1 MDDFSTSDRLRAIL
15 FPLVCC
21 LPTCRL
27 APSPSSESLNSPLD
41 RAWYEQSTPGTG
53 EEINVPGNW
62 EDAEQRRSRREADLL
77 SLHEG
82 VGATRRSRRGG
93 GDVSGSGMAPGS
105 GLSRWTLLK
114 SWWKGTGAVRLPDSD
129 DEGGRSDLEDGDLTR
144 DEEIADAV
152 SLEGNLLLQRGPP
165 PTYSPAQSEATT
177 ANDEERDERR
187 ARRRAR
193 RAARELGISVEEFDE
208 GAIAEPSDLLDTPV
222 LETPRRSR
230 KHGKGTSHTS
240 TDSRDPEFVL
250 VDTSHVKSV
259 SNGSHGFDFGPASPL
274 HAVGEDE
281 GMDGGDELFGSKKAE
296 RRRRRENGETTSS
309 KGSHSAS
316 GDGSANGSSRSR
328 SRRLLPVQTQQPH
341 LLSPSLVP
349 LPSSPSA
356 SSSGTAYPSS
366 AGESKRPRHRQHP
379 SISSTSTSSSGRRRT
394 KKHRSPL
401 EGQPEGSEADAYVPQ
416 EGSSAY
422 YQDEHGQLQLSP
434 HAQAPSE
441 GGQYFLDDAGAPYWV
456 PHSQQQAYFP
466 SPLDY
471 SLPTT
476 SYDHI
481 APDLLP
487 AISIVDPDP
496 DSDLEELAPIPDG
509 AISRLAHS
517 PDPTSFFQALKSTKL
532 PPQAPVVNAPLVPA
546 KGEEVSGDLLERWEG
561 LLEGKGAEA
570 RRRWEGAGEGE
581 DEGVGWRARDSE
593 EETTEEEER

>member
-1 MDDFSTSDRLRAIL
+1 MDDFSTADRLRAIL
-15 FPLVCC
+15 SPLVCC

-41 RAWYEQSTPGTG
+41 RAWYEQSAPSTG

-62 EDAEQRRSRREADLL
+62 EDAEQRRNRREADLL

-93 GDVSGSGMAPGS
+93 GDVSGSGMSPGS

-129 DEGGRSDLEDGDLTR
+129 EEEGRSDQEDGDLTR
-144 DEEIADAV
+144 DEDTADAV
-152 SLEGNLLLQRGPP
+152 PLEGDLLLHRGPP
-165 PTYSPAQSEATT
+165 PTYSPTHSEATT
-177 ANDEERDERR
+177 TNDEDREERR

-193 RAARELGISVEEFDE
+193 RAARELGLSVEEFDE
-208 GAIAEPSDLLDTPV
+208 GATAEPTDLLDTPV

-230 KHGKGTSHTS
+230 RQGKGTSHTS
-240 TDSRDPEFVL
+240 SADSRDPQFVL
-250 VDTSHVKSV
+250 VDPSLVKSV
-259 SNGSHGFDFGPASPL
+259 SNGSHGFDFGSPSQL
-274 HAVGEDE
+274 RIVGEDE

-296 RRRRRENGETTSS
+296 RRRRRENGEGSSS

-316 GDGSANGSSRSR
+316 GEGSANGSSRSR

-379 SISSTSTSSSGRRRT
+379 SISSNSTSSSGQRRT

-401 EGQPEGSEADAYVPQ
+401 ERQPEGSEADAYFPQ

-422 YQDEHGQLQLSP
+422 YQDEHGQLQFSP
-434 HAQAPSE
+434 HAQPESE
-441 GGQYFLDDAGAPYWV
+441 AGQYFIEIG
-456 PHSQQQAYFP
+456 
-466 SPLDY
+466 
-471 SLPTT
+471 
-476 SYDHI
+476 
-481 APDLLP
+481 
-487 AISIVDPDP
+487 
-496 DSDLEELAPIPDG
+496 
-509 AISRLAHS
+509 RAH
-517 PDPTSFFQALKSTKL
+517 
-532 PPQAPVVNAPLVPA
+532 V
-546 KGEEVSGDLLERWEG
+546 
-561 LLEGKGAEA
+561 
-570 RRRWEGAGEGE
+570 
-581 DEGVGWRARDSE
+581 
-593 EETTEEEER
+593 